1 MSPFPSL
8 AAAQS
13 PSYKFMRR
21 KPLPSISSESTMSHL
36 SSPWYK
42 ELISGLME
50 QAVSLL
56 IYKYGFE
63 KNLTRNL
70 GFISFPVTET
80 LMDLF
85 LGFRKLKGSRISLS
99 SEINWSCLLCN
110 LEEAEQVHR
119 ASCQAVRSMF
129 QLSNT
134 SHHASHHSTICH
146 SPESLSMLPPAATWE
161 DQAKAA
167 EPCLSSEWSRSPPA
181 QGSPSTLRCPSPAL
195 APVHLRKR
203 CTRTRLRMSPRAL
216 PSLKWQRRSAT
227 QQMSATVTPPQEAP
241 HKWHRVLNSLLLLP
255 LHQIAAHL
263 APAPSKSQNGLN
275 AHEMLRCASQ
285 GSQWGE

>member
-1 MSPFPSL
+1 MWGTRGWQEWHDISPFPSL
-8 AAAQS
+8 AATQS

-36 SSPWYK
+36 SSPWYE

-50 QAVSLL
+50 QAISLL
-56 IYKYGFE
+56 ICKYGFE

-99 SEINWSCLLCN
+99 SEINWNCLLCN
-110 LEEAEQVHR
+110 LEEAKRVHW
-119 ASCQAVRSMF
+119 ASCQVARSTF
-129 QLSNT
+129 QLSDT
-134 SHHASHHSTICH
+134 SHQASHHSTICH

-181 QGSPSTLRCPSPAL
+181 QGSPSTPRCPSPAL
-195 APVHLRKR
+195 APVHFRKR

-216 PSLKWQRRSAT
+216 PSLKWQRRSAAR
-227 QQMSATVTPPQEAP
+227 QM
-241 HKWHRVLNSLLLLP
+241 
-255 LHQIAAHL
+255 
-263 APAPSKSQNGLN
+263 
-275 AHEMLRCASQ
+275 
-285 GSQWGE
+285 